1 LFIAIFIFHL
11 KIFNVRMV
19 SSESIISAVYSEPSE
34 NGDVVHFSNPMEVQ
48 FYPRPE
54 GNTMLSLSP
63 WMPFGDKDIMHEV
76 YTDTII
82 TMSKVN
88 QEMVDYYNK
97 VVIKYTNGF
106 ASEEPEREDT
116 HATVDELE
124 ESLDV
129 IEALTRKAKGTL
141 H

>member
-1 LFIAIFIFHL
+1 MTFRG
-11 KIFNVRMV
+11 IFNVRMV

-63 WMPFGDKDIMHEV
+63 WMPFGEKETMHEV

-82 TMSKVN
+82 TMSKCN

-97 VVIKYTNGF
+97 VVIRYTNGF
-106 ASEEPEREDT
+106 VGEDT
-116 HATVDELE
+116 QKVEPPATVEELE
-124 ESLDV
+124 ESLDA